1 MSCIIEFN
9 LMNGDIMKLQ
19 LTLKELAYITKLV
32 GMQNGTDKQ
41 EILLD
46 SVGNANNTHEEA
58 ILAKTTYNDLN
69 NNLYLRLNQAVRE
82 IGNDSSRKVYKVLYQ
97 LGDDF
102 IVSKKYYSTPKE
114 FEVDRPALARFI
126 QLIKES
132 ETEKF
137 ITLC

>member
-1 MSCIIEFN
+1 
-9 LMNGDIMKLQ
+9 MKLQ

-41 EILLD
+41 EILRESSTYPLEA
-46 SVGNANNTHEEA
+46 VENA
-58 ILAKTTYNDLN
+58 ILAKTAYNDLN
-69 NNLYLRLNQAVRE
+69 GNLYLRLNRAVEE
-82 IGNDSSRKVYKVLYQ
+82 ISVDSSRKVYKVLYQ
-97 LGDDF
+97 FGDDF

-114 FEVDRPALARFI
+114 FEVDRPALSRFI

>member
-1 MSCIIEFN
+1 
-9 LMNGDIMKLQ
+9 MKLQ

-41 EILLD
+41 EIIRESSIYPLEA
-46 SVGNANNTHEEA
+46 VENA

-69 NNLYLRLNQAVRE
+69 GNLYLRLNKAVEE
-82 IGNDSSRKVYKVLYQ
+82 ISVDSSRKVYKVLYQ

-114 FEVDRPALARFI
+114 FEVDRPALSRFI

>member
-1 MSCIIEFN
+1 
-9 LMNGDIMKLQ
+9 MKLQ

-32 GMQNGTDKQ
+32 GMQNGTSNQ
-41 EILLD
+41 EILRVSSLYPL
-46 SVGNANNTHEEA
+46 GTAENA

-69 NNLYLRLNQAVRE
+69 CNLYLRLNQAVEE
-82 IGNDSSRKVYKVLYQ
+82 ISDDSSRKVYKVLYQ

-126 QLIKES
+126 QLIKDS

>member
-1 MSCIIEFN
+1 
-9 LMNGDIMKLQ
+9 MKLQ

-41 EILLD
+41 EILRESSKYPLEAAE
-46 SVGNANNTHEEA
+46 NA

-69 NNLYLRLNQAVRE
+69 SNLYLRLNRVVGE
-82 IGNDSSRKVYKVLYQ
+82 ISDESSRKVYKVLYQ

-114 FEVDRPALARFI
+114 FEVDRPAPARFI